1 MQTLLQIRERLA
13 EKVLGIFPQILSNA
27 MSRPNGDDLLDMWM
41 SGYISSFEMLKYGL
55 TK

>member
-1 MQTLLQIRERLA
+1 MQTLLQIRERIA
-13 EKVLGIFPQILSNA
+13 EKLLGTFPQILSNA
-27 MSRPNGDDLLDMWM
+27 MGRPNGDDLLDMWM